1 MTDVARDRYFK
12 ADQISKEPMP
22 VVIRTP
28 TELIEGEF
36 HVRGT
41 LRMMDEIRFEE
52 KFIAV
57 TKAVI
62 FKPDGVKL
70 LKTNF
75 MAINRD
81 EIIWMAPK
89 KEVES
94 RPKQ

>member
-1 MTDVARDRYFK
+1 MSEMPRDRYFK

-41 LRMMDEIRFEE
+41 LRMMDEIKFEE

-57 TKAVI
+57 TNAVI

-70 LKTNF
+70 LKTSF
-75 MAINRD
+75 MTINRD
-81 EIIWMAPK
+81 EIIWMVPK
-89 KEVES
+89 EEVES
-94 RPKQ
+94 RSRE